1 MTDQR
6 PEEVHP
12 SAEIVEEVRTRRLV
26 IVDHEGVEKAVVELA
41 GEVVEIRVGGSRA
54 SMPCEV
60 LIFAGEYEPGLFSAG
75 LELWANGDSVAG
87 QSVTVAGKRVEVRSF
102 EL

>member
-6 PEEVHP
+6 PDEGSPSTEVT
-12 SAEIVEEVRTRRLV
+12 EEVRTRRLV

-41 GEVVEIRVGGSRA
+41 GDLVEIRVGGSRA
-54 SMPCEV
+54 DMPCEV
-60 LIFAGEYEPGLFSAG
+60 LVFAGEYEPGLFSAG

-87 QSVTVAGKRVEVRSF
+87 QSVTVAGSNVEVRSF
-102 EL
+102 EA